1 MLSLARSRY
10 TLSAQLVF
18 SVGNGLGVFL
28 GVIYNGKTP
37 DLYPNNSHHKIGW
50 IITVV
55 FGAHVFLC
63 LLDRVTG
70 FMKKDNAGKGA
81 YCSLRPYAPGSTD
94 RGRSS
99 EPAQPAYRASYDS
112 GHGTD
117 RLTESLRSNSV
128 STLAENSPLRSEEG
142 ERGFDEEVA
151 FTDVEFLPRE
161 SRPSRWNGWVSRIPM
176 GIFRRGSRVFSLYYH
191 IIDRVILLFG
201 FVAFTTG
208 IATFGRFFVRQQ
220 DITKS
225 TVAGGHCANR
235 QCRRARRS
243 SVDWHIGSR
252 AAYSSGS
259 ASSLWAGGRAPSA
272 TSDGYVISSTS
283 ESCSRLTRGAGLE
296 CPPQEARPEVA
307 ALVGIRRERPDLL
320 LWIDQHLP
328 RASRRVGRR
337 MVCPRPRAHLHHRPF
352 YRRWPRE

>member
-10 TLSAQLVF
+10 TLPAQLVF

-70 FMKKDNAGKGA
+70 FMKKDGAGKGA
-81 YCSLRPYAPGSTD
+81 YRGLSSYAPGGAD

-128 STLAENSPLRSEEG
+128 STLAESSPLRSEEG
-142 ERGFDEEVA
+142 ERDLEEEVA

-176 GIFRRGSRVFSLYYH
+176 SIFRRGGRAFGLYCQ

-208 IATFGRFFVRQQ
+208 IVTFCRFFVRQQ
-220 DITKS
+220 GL
-225 TVAGGHCANR
+225 TV
-235 QCRRARRS
+235 
-243 SVDWHIGSR
+243 
-252 AAYSSGS
+252 Y
-259 ASSLWAGGRAPSA
+259 
-272 TSDGYVISSTS
+272 
-283 ESCSRLTRGAGLE
+283 CSRRTL
-296 CPPQEARPEVA
+296 C
-307 ALVGIRRERPDLL
+307 
-320 LWIDQHLP
+320 
-328 RASRRVGRR
+328 
-337 MVCPRPRAHLHHRPF
+337 
-352 YRRWPRE
+352 